1 MKDLNPF
8 KNCTSF
14 IFFRNPMAH
23 GRVIISLIS
32 IIPILL
38 INSNLYSGADGT
50 SPADQAET
58 LLPIIKLDGKLVDL
72 NKEYAR
78 KHAFRIPIDA
88 EPVLGFKT
96 KDGKLYTLIHT
107 RTSAALFT
115 DNRLKKKELILTGHI
130 LPDSQ
135 IFQVTFLR
143 SRKNREIHL
152 LYYYCDIC
160 AIVALTPEIC
170 QCCQEPV
177 RLVEKPE
184 ESKAQE

>member
-8 KNCTSF
+8 KNGTSF
-14 IFFRNPMAH
+14 ISFRNRMEH
-23 GRVIISLIS
+23 GRFIISLIS
-32 IIPILL
+32 IILILL
-38 INSNLYSGADGT
+38 INLNLHSGADET
-50 SPADQAET
+50 SPANPVKAH
-58 LLPIIKLDGKLVDL
+58 LPIVQLDGKLVDP
-72 NKEYAR
+72 R
-78 KHAFRIPIDA
+78 KHAFRIPVDA

-96 KDGKLYTLIHT
+96 KDGTLYTLIHT
-107 RTSAALFT
+107 RTSSALFT

-135 IFQVTFLR
+135 IFQVTYLR
-143 SRKNREIHL
+143 SRINGEIHL